1 MMEDTALIQQ
11 RNARVEVDK
20 AWERSLTRRGLIA
33 IATYVVIGGYLS
45 FLGIEG
51 AWLHAVVPAV
61 AYILSTLCL
70 SQIKPLWV
78 ENIYRKKEVSS

>member
-1 MMEDTALIQQ
+1 MSECDPILE

-20 AWERSLTRRGLIA
+20 AWERSMTRRGLITV
-33 IATYVVIGGYLS
+33 ATYVVIGGYLS

-70 SQIKPLWV
+70 SQIKPLWIK
-78 ENIYRKKEVSS
+78 NFYKQKEAS

>member
-1 MMEDTALIQQ
+1 MGECDPLHE

-20 AWERSLTRRGLIA
+20 AWERSLTRRGLITL
-33 IATYVVIGGYLS
+33 ATYVVIGGYLS

-70 SQIKPLWV
+70 SQIKPLWI
-78 ENIYRKKEVSS
+78 NKIYKNHGVK